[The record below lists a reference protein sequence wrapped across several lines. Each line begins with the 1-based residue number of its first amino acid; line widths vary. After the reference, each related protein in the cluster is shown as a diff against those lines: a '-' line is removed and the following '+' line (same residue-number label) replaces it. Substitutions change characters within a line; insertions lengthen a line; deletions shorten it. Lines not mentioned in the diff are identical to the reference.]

1 MNYYP
6 IFGKN
11 YRAFRVVVLF
21 IYAIDKIFTRP
32 PVAAVAPNINSG
44 IIRPEI
50 LRTYLL
56 PQQSGILQPL
66 VSYELW
72 QIEDYLFCSKF
83 LVPCSVVSGWDK
95 VAMLQGFKPAWARLT

>member
-11 YRAFRVVVLF
+11 YRAFRVVVLL

-44 IIRPEI
+44 LAASRNASQLGDFETI
-50 LRTYLL
+50 LE
-56 PQQSGILQPL
+56 
-66 VSYELW
+66 YE
-72 QIEDYLFCSKF
+72 
-83 LVPCSVVSGWDK
+83 
-95 VAMLQGFKPAWARLT
+95 